1 MRASCPAAAAV
12 TLNCELVA
20 TGIVPLVAVKVYVP
34 ALLTL
39 RPGKVATPAT
49 AACVGTP
56 PSVAPLWFAPSAT
69 VTLLVNWV
77 AVLPDASRAVTCTA
91 GVIDAPAAV
100 ALGGT
105 VNASCV
111 PASGVAADGRPRA
124 GPAGL
129 VHPPRLPVV
138 RHVVAEPRDG
148 GGGGGAV
155 GDRRPRAVRHA
166 AERRTQGVDLDLAPH
181 HVARVRVGDGAL
193 EYRR

>member
-12 TLNCELVA
+12 MLNDPLVA

-69 VTLLVNWV
+69 LMLPVNCV
-77 AVLPDASRAVTCTA
+77 AVLPAASRAVTRTA
-91 GVIDAPAAV
+91 GVIAAPAAV

-111 PASGVAADGRPRA
+111 TAPGVTSNDPLAVVKPAPVAWS
-124 GPAGL
+124 
-129 VHPPRLPVV
+129 V
-138 RHVVAEPRDG
+138 
-148 GGGGGAV
+148 
-155 GDRRPRAVRHA
+155 
-166 AERRTQGVDLDLAPH
+166 
-181 HVARVRVGDGAL
+181 
-193 EYRR
+193 